1 MIMLRSF
8 HLVARVCFM
17 SNTCD
22 LGTHTDQRKL
32 KVMFLGQRGE
42 IEIEIGPLPTECQQM
57 IFVSM

>member
-42 IEIEIGPLPTECQQM
+42 IEIGPLPTECQQM